1 MKNSWGMCPNCS
13 VDLSES
19 IKTRPPHDKCPF
31 CGKLIRPIWWQRT
44 TVALLGLLLA
54 FTVPSWVGLAGWD
67 VYFAGLF
74 LFWPALVFAH
84 ILFLRRSRQNMCDG
98 SKPLRHCFTEITEVL
113 ENHSSPGNGLIGN

>member
-1 MKNSWGMCPNCS
+1 MCPNCS

-19 IKTRPPHDKCPF
+19 IKTRPPYDKCPF
-31 CGKLIRPIWWQRT
+31 CGKLIHPIWWQRT

-84 ILFLRRSRQNMCDG
+84 ILFCDG
-98 SKPLRHCFTEITEVL
+98 PAKICATGANLYDTVSRKSLKFSKITP
-113 ENHSSPGNGLIGN
+113 SPGNGLIGN

>member
-19 IKTRPPHDKCPF
+19 IKTRPPYDKCPF
-31 CGKLIRPIWWQRT
+31 CGKLIHPIWWQRT

-84 ILFLRRSRQNMCDG
+84 ILFFATVPPKYVRREQT
-98 SKPLRHCFTEITEVL
+98 FTTL
-113 ENHSSPGNGLIGN
+113 FHENH